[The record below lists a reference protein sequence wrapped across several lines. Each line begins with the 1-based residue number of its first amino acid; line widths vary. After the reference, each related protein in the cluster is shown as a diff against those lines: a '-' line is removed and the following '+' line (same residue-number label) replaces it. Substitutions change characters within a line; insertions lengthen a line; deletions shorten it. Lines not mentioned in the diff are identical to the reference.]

1 MKTGITNKLL
11 TLLLS
16 AITALATRAAI
27 ALFKLPDD
35 SGHPAVVDQ
44 LKI

>member
-11 TLLLS
+11 TLLRS

-27 ALFKLPDD
+27 ALFNCRMTQ
-35 SGHPAVVDQ
+35 AIRQ
-44 LKI
+44 LSIS